1 MSSHELPRRMGAP
14 RGFASRTFASRT
26 LALVLSALMSLAL
39 AGCLQP
45 LYGTLASGG
54 DVASQLQAIKIAPI
68 GDRLGHYLENELIFG
83 FNGTGAPVD
92 PRFLLKV
99 SLTESVQTPLMD
111 TVTGYPTSG
120 TVVVTATYA
129 LTPSQGGD
137 PITKGVATVV
147 ASYDRNSQRFAN
159 IRASRD
165 AEIRDA
171 RLLAEQ
177 IRTNI
182 AAAFAE
188 KG

>member
-1 MSSHELPRRMGAP
+1 MSSPERLRHGLGL
-14 RGFASRTFASRT
+14 GFARA
-26 LALVLSALMSLAL
+26 AAILMSLAV
-39 AGCLQP
+39 AGCGVHP
-45 LYGTLASGG
+45 LYGSLAGGG

-68 GDRLGHYLENELIFG
+68 PERLGHYLENELIFG
-83 FNGTGAPVD
+83 LNGTGAPVD
-92 PRFLLKV
+92 PRYLLKITL
-99 SLTESVQTPLMD
+99 SESVQSPLID

-120 TVVVTATYA
+120 TVVVTASYT
-129 LTPSQGGD
+129 LTPSQGGE
-137 PITKGVATVV
+137 TVVKGTATTV

-182 AAAFAE
+182 AAAFAA

>member
-1 MSSHELPRRMGAP
+1 MGIAVV
-14 RGFASRTFASRT
+14 
-26 LALVLSALMSLAL
+26 LAALIGPTVS
-39 AGCLQP
+39 GCGVHP
-45 LYGTLASGG
+45 LYGSLSGGG

-68 GDRLGHYLENELIFG
+68 PDRLGHYLENELIFG

-92 PRFLLKV
+92 PRFLLEIKV
-99 SLTESVQTPLMD
+99 SEIVQSPLID

-120 TVVVTATYA
+120 TVVVTATYK
-129 LTPSQGGD
+129 LTPTGGGE
-137 PITKGVATVV
+137 PIVKGTATTV

-177 IRTNI
+177 IRINI

>member
-1 MSSHELPRRMGAP
+1 MSSHKPMVRQHFSRGAALA
-14 RGFASRTFASRT
+14 FAAVASF
-26 LALVLSALMSLAL
+26 SL

-45 LYGTLASGG
+45 LYGSLGGAG
-54 DVASQLQAIKIAPI
+54 DVAGRLQTIKISPI
-68 GDRLGHYLENELIFG
+68 PDRLGHYLENELHFG
-83 FNGTGAPVD
+83 LNGTGAPID
-92 PRFLLKV
+92 PKYVLKISV
-99 SLTESVQTPLMD
+99 RESVQSPLID

-120 TVVVTATYA
+120 TVVVTADYT
-129 LTPSQGGD
+129 LTPLEGGD
-137 PITKGVATVV
+137 PVTKGTATVV

-171 RLLAEQ
+171 RMLAEQ

-182 AAAFAE
+182 AASFAE

>member
-1 MSSHELPRRMGAP
+1 MSSHEPSRRWNSP
-14 RGFASRTFASRT
+14 KR
-26 LALVLSALMSLAL
+26 LALALAVLASLAL

-45 LYGTLASGG
+45 LYGSLASGG
-54 DVASQLQAIKIAPI
+54 DVAGQLQAIKIAPI
-68 GDRLGHYLENELIFG
+68 GDRLGHYLENELIFDL
-83 FNGTGAPVD
+83 NGTGAPIP
-92 PRFLLKV
+92 PRYLLTV
-99 SLTESVQTPLMD
+99 TLNENVQSPLID

-120 TVVVTATYA
+120 TVVVTANYTLA
-129 LTPSQGGD
+129 PSEGGVA
-137 PITKGVATVV
+137 IAKGTATVV

>member
-1 MSSHELPRRMGAP
+1 MSSHEPPRRW
-14 RGFASRTFASRT
+14 GFASRSLTSRT
-26 LALVLSALMSLAL
+26 LAFALLALASLPL

-54 DVASQLQAIKIAPI
+54 DVAGQLQAIKIEPI

-83 FNGTGAPVD
+83 LNGTGAPVN
-92 PRFLLKV
+92 PRFSLKI
-99 SLTESVQTPLMD
+99 SLTENVQSPLID

-147 ASYDRNSQRFAN
+147 ASYDRNSQRYAN

>member
-1 MSSHELPRRMGAP
+1 MSSRKPMLARRFFRVAALAFPAM
-14 RGFASRTFASRT
+14 AS
-26 LALVLSALMSLAL
+26 LSL
-39 AGCLQP
+39 AGCIQP
-45 LYGTLASGG
+45 LYGSLAGGG
-54 DVASQLQAIKIAPI
+54 DVASQLQAIKITPI
-68 GDRLGHYLENELIFG
+68 PDRLGHYLENDLHFG

-92 PRFLLKV
+92 SRYVLRI
-99 SLTESVQTPLMD
+99 SVRENVQSPLID

-120 TVVVTATYA
+120 TVVVAADYT
-129 LTPSQGGD
+129 LTRTEGGD
-137 PITKGVATVV
+137 PITKGTATVV